1 MYPPERAD
9 ASTKC
14 AISVAVRLTFRAER
28 IDYGRK
34 IAAAGPEPARCID
47 ISQIETG
54 GNESRRKM
62 GILWEVVQT
71 GLMYGQKRKS
81 DTIEDRVQALEDQL
95 QLTQNT
101 LRTLVRKIE
110 EIHGLDID
118 GDGRVG

>member
-1 MYPPERAD
+1 MDGVNYNSAELP
-9 ASTKC
+9 
-14 AISVAVRLTFRAER
+14 AV
-28 IDYGRK
+28 
-34 IAAAGPEPARCID
+34 
-47 ISQIETG
+47 QIQDDH
-54 GNESRRKM
+54 NKSRTNM

-110 EIHGLDID
+110 EIHGLDVD
-118 GDGRVG
+118 GDGRIG

>member
-1 MYPPERAD
+1 
-9 ASTKC
+9 
-14 AISVAVRLTFRAER
+14 
-28 IDYGRK
+28 
-34 IAAAGPEPARCID
+34 
-47 ISQIETG
+47 
-54 GNESRRKM
+54 M

-81 DTIEDRVQALEDQL
+81 DTIEDRVQALEEKL

-101 LRTLVRKIE
+101 MRQLVKKLE